1 MSEKNRP
8 DVRDPLLDVFNSGEG
23 QSGLQEKGSAEFR
36 DQTVFPG
43 EQFRSGFFKLR
54 STYMLY
60 LNVRY
65 ILSLLNA
72 KKICILSRANIIFP
86 S

>member
-8 DVRDPLLDVFNSGEG
+8 DVRDPLLDVLNSGEG

-72 KKICILSRANIIFP
+72 KMICILSTANIIFP

>member
-1 MSEKNRP
+1 MSKKDRP
-8 DVRDPLLDVFNSGEG
+8 DVRDPFLDVLNPGEG

-43 EQFRSGFFKLR
+43 EQFRSSLFKLR

-72 KKICILSRANIIFP
+72 KMICILSTANIIFP